1 MSEGHTCENGL
12 IALITLITL
21 VILCLSLSVFPILSP
36 SVFPILSHQGIDLQ
50 EGREG
55 GTWFAMNP
63 SRGKIGALLNILQ
76 PIDKVCLGK
85 QHRGFLV
92 PQFLDSQLDGPQFL
106 ASLIPR
112 SSQYADFLM
121 VTIDVRYNLIFFL
134 SFHTF

>member
-1 MSEGHTCENGL
+1 MRTLPEISPAVSDRNIHFSHKMSEGHTCENCL
-12 IALITLITL
+12 IALITL
-21 VILCLSLSVFPILSP
+21 VILCLSLP
-36 SVFPILSHQGIDLQ
+36 HQGIDLQ

-63 SRGKIGALLNILQ
+63 SRGKIAALLNILQ

-106 ASLIPR
+106 SSLIPR

-121 VTIDVRYNLIFFL
+121 VTIDVR
-134 SFHTF
+134 